1 MRVKDEKKEKAIY
14 DAAVA
19 LITANGLADT
29 SMSQIAKKAD
39 VSPATI
45 YVYFENKE
53 DMLGK
58 TYTHVKRE
66 MTSALARGLKP
77 GLPVEKAFKIIWDNF
92 YKYALNNSVK
102 FAFTE
107 QFANSPLVDR
117 VRREEGLSY
126 FQPLFEWFERG
137 KRAKVFKNLPPQIF
151 VAFAFEPLIGLVK
164 QHFCGDVVL
173 DDKTLKVVYGI
184 TWEAVTR

>member
-1 MRVKDEKKEKAIY
+1 MRIKDEKKEQAIY
-14 DAAVA
+14 DAAVG

-45 YVYFENKE
+45 YIYFENKE

-66 MTSALARGLKP
+66 MAAALARGLKP
-77 GLPVEKAFKIIWDNF
+77 ELSVREAFKVIWNNF
-92 YKYALNNSVK
+92 YKYAVNHAME

-117 VRREEGLSY
+117 LRKEEGRSY

-137 KRAKVFKNLPPQIF
+137 RREKIFKDLPPQVF
-151 VAFAFEPLIGLVK
+151 AAFAFEPLVGLVK
-164 QHFCGDVVL
+164 QHFCGEVVL
-173 DDKTLKVVYGI
+173 DAKTLKTVYEI
-184 TWEAVTR
+184 TWEAITK